1 MKMFLVFLFTLISNL
16 FKPTETIGRTLLPTK
31 VSWPK
36 PRKQFAIVRTLNT
49 VRKNR
54 LGNSRT
60 NIVGFVCEYIANIVL
75 AVYFSGNATI
85 AITLPTDKDW
95 SLLFTHS

>member
-31 VSWPK
+31 IRWPK

-60 NIVGFVCEYIANIVL
+60 NIVGFVCEYIVL
-75 AVYFSGNATI
+75 LAYFSGNATI

-95 SLLFTHS
+95 GLLFTHS

>member
-1 MKMFLVFLFTLISNL
+1 MKVFLVFLVTLISNL
-16 FKPTETIGRTLLPTK
+16 FKPIETIGRTLLPTK
-31 VSWPK
+31 IRWPK

-54 LGNSRT
+54 LGNSRA

-75 AVYFSGNATI
+75 VYFSGNATI

>member
-1 MKMFLVFLFTLISNL
+1 MKVFLVFLVTLISNL
-16 FKPTETIGRTLLPTK
+16 FKPIETIGRTLLPTK

-54 LGNSRT
+54 LGNSRA

-75 AVYFSGNATI
+75 AVYFYGNATI

>member
-1 MKMFLVFLFTLISNL
+1 VKMFLVFLVTLISNL

-60 NIVGFVCEYIANIVL
+60 NIVGFVCEYIVL
-75 AVYFSGNATI
+75 VAYFSGNATI
-85 AITLPTDKDW
+85 AINLPTDKDW
-95 SLLFTHS
+95 GLLFTHS

>member
-1 MKMFLVFLFTLISNL
+1 MKVLLVFLFTLISNL
-16 FKPTETIGRTLLPTK
+16 FKPIETIGRTLLPTK
-31 VSWPK
+31 VRWPL
-36 PRKQFAIVRTLNT
+36 PRKHFAIVHTLNT

-60 NIVGFVCEYIANIVL
+60 NIVGFVCEYIVL
-75 AVYFSGNATI
+75 VYFSGNATI

>member
-31 VSWPK
+31 VRWPL
-36 PRKQFAIVRTLNT
+36 PRKQFAIVQTLNT

-54 LGNSRT
+54 LGNSRG
-60 NIVGFVCEYIANIVL
+60 NIVGFVCEYIVL
-75 AVYFSGNATI
+75 LVYFYGNATI
-85 AITLPTDKDW
+85 AINLPTDKDW
-95 SLLFTHS
+95 GLLFTHS

>member
-1 MKMFLVFLFTLISNL
+1 MFLVCLVTLISNL
-16 FKPTETIGRTLLPTK
+16 FKPIETIGRTLLPTK

-54 LGNSRT
+54 LGNSRA

-75 AVYFSGNATI
+75 AVYFYGNATI